1 MEAHPIQARCR
12 HCTNDFPISD
22 LLLAVDGG
30 CPVCGWTLSPEWT
43 MMLREESRNADTAM
57 MLLVRALRRLYGL
70 PGNLQLLPHSVFRNL
85 FEEVGWEQELPVDPD
100 YAGEELRLLRLEFES
115 WERLAE
121 QGKRDGTLERLKR
134 AFTRSR
140 RSDGSTAAPEATAA
154 T

>member
-1 MEAHPIQARCR
+1 MEALPIEVKCR
-12 HCTNDFPISD
+12 HCTSDFPISD
-22 LLLAVDGG
+22 LLLAVDGR

-43 MMLREESRNADTAM
+43 TMLQEESRNADTAM

-85 FEEVGWEQELPVDPD
+85 FEEVGWEQDLSVDPD
-100 YAGEELRLLRLEFES
+100 YAGQELRLLRLQLES
-115 WERLAE
+115 WERLA
-121 QGKRDGTLERLKR
+121 QQRKRDGTVERLKN

-140 RSDGSTAAPEATAA
+140 RSDRSTSTPEATAA